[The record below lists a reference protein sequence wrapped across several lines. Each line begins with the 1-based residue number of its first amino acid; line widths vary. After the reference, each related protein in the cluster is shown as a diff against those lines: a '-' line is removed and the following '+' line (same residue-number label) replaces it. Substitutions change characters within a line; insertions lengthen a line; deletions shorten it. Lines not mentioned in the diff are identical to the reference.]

1 LLASEV
7 DMVNRINVPGSTG
20 QSALLKQLPARSY
33 ALALGA
39 VDTRRVIRIFSALPP
54 LQYPIN
60 SAGEL
65 IEKLGG
71 RDASLTIAGRTVRP
85 GQIVGKLPAYYFPI
99 ASFENFAEKIAGA
112 IRAKRSG
119 AKASAT
125 TRSSVRIAASTR
137 PRSTE
142 IDALRAQ
149 LPPLQFPIRD
159 ADVLID
165 ALKAG
170 GPYRFRNRTIAPHT
184 LKALLPA
191 NMFPIASM
199 HEFLSRV
206 SALIG
211 ESGGAA
217 PAASTKHAPALAN
230 RVVFGLAKASGP
242 AVHNTVAREAG
253 HVAEPP
259 PSEMQGEAGAPR
271 QARLKPRRT

>member
-1 LLASEV
+1 
-7 DMVNRINVPGSTG
+7 MVNRINVPGSTG

-39 VDTRRVIRIFSALPP
+39 VDTRRVIKIFSALPP

-85 GQIVGKLPAYYFPI
+85 ARIVGKLPAYYFPI

-112 IRAKRSG
+112 IRAMKRG

-125 TRSSVRIAASTR
+125 AKSSVRIAASSSMR
-137 PRSTE
+137 SRSTE
-142 IDALRAQ
+142 VDALRAQ
-149 LPPLQFPIRD
+149 LPPLQFPIRNAD
-159 ADVLID
+159 ALID

-191 NMFPIASM
+191 NMFPIPSM

-211 ESGGAA
+211 ESGSVSSAV
-217 PAASTKHAPALAN
+217 STKHAPALAS

-242 AVHNTVAREAG
+242 AVHSTVAREAG
-253 HVAEPP
+253 HVTDPP